1 MKAVSGDE
9 GSHMG
14 LMLLLGMEASHGEI
28 DF

>member
-1 MKAVSGDE
+1 MKAVSEDE

-14 LMLLLGMEASHGEI
+14 LMFLLGMEASPGDE